1 MMYLTARSTRAM
13 HDARRQSAA
22 IRTAVGGVGA
32 YRTAFIVLIV
42 WRAGGG
48 VGRPAVVHGRRIKNG
63 RTVTRS
69 TVYTQFQSIQRV

>member
-1 MMYLTARSTRAM
+1 MTARSTRSM
-13 HDARRQSAA
+13 HDARRRSAA

-32 YRTAFIVLIV
+32 YRTAFIMLIVLIV

-48 VGRPAVVHGRRIKNG
+48 VGRPAVVRGRRIKNG

-69 TVYTQFQSIQRV
+69 TLYTQFQSI